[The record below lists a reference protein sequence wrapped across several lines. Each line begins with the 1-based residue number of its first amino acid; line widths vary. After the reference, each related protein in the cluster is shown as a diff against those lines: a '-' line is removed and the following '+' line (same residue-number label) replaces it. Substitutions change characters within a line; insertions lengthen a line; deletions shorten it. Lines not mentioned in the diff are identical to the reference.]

1 MAVQKV
7 ADTAPQLTVDA
18 IGDKGAPTGTEIETS
33 DSSFNEVI
41 DTQEQEMKTEIPE
54 DAATDHGNSED
65 VRETKKAWIGYRL
78 EYRNRWTGDL
88 ISERTYEKGNEPRDQ
103 ETGGPIFEMI
113 TSYRVSTHS
122 LDPESAVPI
131 TSQALP
137 TRHICIHSIAIINAL
152 QSVVRYYPGQDFS
165 GESIVVQKPY
175 PVLVHY
181 YDELQQFRLDCLAKF
196 PNELCDREKDAA
208 DHLGILLGFLDEEV
222 MPDVRQEQ
230 ERNKRGF
237 ATFEWRWVA
246 YKPGITV
253 LDRTN
258 TGDWQASVVH
268 SISGGV
274 FENPAKDW
282 EVKLWCMDYDGENIE
297 RIWSSPVT
305 WSKFDGERSDSKAG
319 QETKFFDPTLD
330 ESFLDDEI
338 TIELVENGKKFCAMV
353 KKQCFHHKGKGACF
367 PFNDI
372 EGLAMVD
379 LDSYYTMCPDDTP
392 LSMGTDDLRNW
403 STECTCEICQTQ
415 KQHLDRKIAP
425 LFSTFGQKGIETGL
439 TNHESLLCPSTVVTY
454 VFRTRTWEYV
464 HIKNLHP
471 PRFDENMISHLVMS
485 EQRLKTLKA
494 LSKSYARVNKHGEG
508 MKDSKWSADFVRGKG
523 NGLIFL
529 LHGKPGVGK
538 TCTAECIAE
547 FTRRPLMI
555 LTSSDVGTDP
565 KQVEHNLTSNF
576 KRAMSWGAVLLIDEA
591 DVFMERRT
599 TSDLTRNS
607 LVAGFLR
614 ALEFYDGI
622 LFLTTNRVGS
632 FDDAFISRIHV
643 QLYYPDFTDDE
654 RQQVWK
660 TFIDKLGRERGDTM
674 RMTIDAKE
682 YIAST
687 RKQGI
692 KWNGREIRNAFQT
705 AVALAEYDAEKDSE
719 GRIMVTDNHLR
730 AVVELSKDFKGYLN
744 NLHRRDE
751 EKRAEDRYERLV
763 AYDEDK

>member
-1 MAVQKV
+1 MAE
-7 ADTAPQLTVDA
+7 A
-18 IGDKGAPTGTEIETS
+18 ETS
-33 DSSFNEVI
+33 DNGSPDVF
-41 DTQEQEMKTEIPE
+41 DTQEHAEMQPKIAEYN
-54 DAATDHGNSED
+54 ATHH
-65 VRETKKAWIGYRL
+65 TKAAWIGYRV

-88 ISERTYEKGNEPRDQ
+88 ISERAYEKGNEPKDQ
-103 ETGGPIFEMI
+103 KTDGPIFESI
-113 TSYRVSTHS
+113 ISYKVSMHS
-122 LDPESAVPI
+122 LDLDSSEQKM
-131 TSQALP
+131 SQALP
-137 TRHICIHSIAIINAL
+137 THHIRIHSVAIINAL

-175 PVLVHY
+175 PVLAHY
-181 YDELQQFRLDCLAKF
+181 YDELQQFRQDCLLK
-196 PNELCDREKDAA
+196 PPHELCDREKDAIE
-208 DHLGILLGFLDEEV
+208 HLEILLKFLDDEV

-253 LDRTN
+253 LDRTS
-258 TGDWQASVVH
+258 TGEWQASVVH
-268 SISGGV
+268 SVSGGI
-274 FENPAKDW
+274 FENPPKHW

-297 RIWSSPVT
+297 RVWSSPVT
-305 WSKFDGERSDSKAG
+305 WFKFDGERSDSKAG
-319 QETKFFDPTLD
+319 QETKFFDPTID
-330 ESFLDDEI
+330 ESYLEDEDAAA
-338 TIELVENGKKFCAMV
+338 LVENGKKFCAMV
-353 KKQCFHHKGKGACF
+353 KKQCFHHKGKAAYF
-367 PFNDI
+367 PFNNI
-372 EGLAMVD
+372 EGLVMVD
-379 LDSYYTMCPDDTP
+379 LDSYYTTRSDTTP
-392 LSMGTDDLRNW
+392 SSIGTDDLRNW
-403 STECTCEICQTQ
+403 STECTCQICKTR
-415 KQHLDRKIAP
+415 KQSLDRKIAP
-425 LFSTFGQKGIETGL
+425 LFSTFARKGIETGL
-439 TNHESLLCPSTVVTY
+439 TNHEALLCPSAVMAY
-454 VFRTRTWEYV
+454 VFRIRTWEYV
-464 HIKNLHP
+464 HIKNLQQ

-494 LSKSYARVNKHGEG
+494 LSKSFARVNKHGEG
-508 MKDSKWSADFVRGKG
+508 IEEPNWSADFVRGKG
-523 NGLIFL
+523 NGLTFL

-547 FTRRPLMI
+547 FTRRPLMV

-565 KQVEHNLTSNF
+565 KQVEYNLASNF

-591 DVFMERRT
+591 DIFMERRT

-654 RQQVWK
+654 RQKVWK
-660 TFIDKLGRERGDTM
+660 TFIDKLARERGDTM

-687 RKQGI
+687 KKHGI

-719 GRIMVTDNHLR
+719 GKIMMTDTHLR
-730 AVVELSKDFKGYLN
+730 AVIELSKDFKGYLN
-744 NLHRRDE
+744 DLHRRDE
-751 EKRAEDRYERLV
+751 EKRAEDRYERL
-763 AYDEDK
+763 ATYEADT

>member
-1 MAVQKV
+1 MAVQTK
-7 ADTAPQLTVDA
+7 ANTVLEA
-18 IGDKGAPTGTEIETS
+18 STGAPGETATATTDAQNEPTGITS
-33 DSSFNEVI
+33 PDVTHYE
-41 DTQEQEMKTEIPE
+41 EQEEPQRE
-54 DAATDHGNSED
+54 VAAHGSD
-65 VRETKKAWIGYRL
+65 VGHCTETKRAWIGYRL

-88 ISERTYEKGNEPRDQ
+88 ISERTYEKGNEPLEQ

-113 TSYRVSTHS
+113 ISYKVSTHS
-122 LDPESAVPI
+122 LDPAASMPI

-137 TRHICIHSIAIINAL
+137 TRHIRIYSIAIINAL

-165 GESIVVQKPY
+165 GESVVVQKPY

-181 YDELQQFRLDCLAKF
+181 YDELQQFRRDCLEKA
-196 PNELCDREKDAA
+196 PHDLCDRERDAA
-208 DHLGILLGFLDEEV
+208 EHLEILLAFLDEEV
-222 MPDVRQEQ
+222 MWEVKQEQ
-230 ERNKRGF
+230 ERNRRGF

-253 LDRTN
+253 LDKTD
-258 TGDWQASVVH
+258 TGEWQASVVH

-274 FENPAKDW
+274 FENPPKDW

-305 WSKFDGERSDSKAG
+305 WSKFDGERSDSKTG
-319 QETKFFDPTLD
+319 RETKFFDPTLD
-330 ESFLDDEI
+330 ESYLDDDVVVK
-338 TIELVENGKKFCAMV
+338 LVETGKKFCSMV
-353 KKQCFHHKGKGACF
+353 QKQCFHHKGKAACF
-367 PFNDI
+367 PFNEI

-379 LDSYYTMCPDDTP
+379 LDSYYIMCPDGIPPTV
-392 LSMGTDDLRNW
+392 GTDDLRNW
-403 STECTCEICQTQ
+403 STECTCEICQTR
-415 KQHLDRKIAP
+415 KQRLDRKIAP
-425 LFSTFGQKGIETGL
+425 LFSTFGHKDIETGL
-439 TNHESLLCPSTVVTY
+439 TDHESLLLPSTVVTY

-464 HIKNLHP
+464 HVKNLHP
-471 PRFDENMISHLVMS
+471 PQFDDDMISHLVMS

-508 MKDSKWSADFVRGKG
+508 IKNSKWSADFVRGKG

-555 LTSSDVGTDP
+555 LTSSDIGTDP

-654 RQQVWK
+654 RQRVWQ

-692 KWNGREIRNAFQT
+692 NWNGREIRNAFQT

-719 GRIMVTDNHLR
+719 GKIMVTDNHLR
-730 AVVELSKDFKGYLN
+730 AVVELSKDFKGYLTD
-744 NLHRRDE
+744 LHRRDE
-751 EKRAEDRYERLV
+751 EKRAEDRYERL
-763 AYDEDK
+763 ATYHGDKP

>member
-1 MAVQKV
+1 MAAQKIADANPRLDKHIHKRPEDDVSEGTPLDVINAQEHGVQ
-7 ADTAPQLTVDA
+7 PQ
-18 IGDKGAPTGTEIETS
+18 ISG
-33 DSSFNEVI
+33 
-41 DTQEQEMKTEIPE
+41 
-54 DAATDHGNSED
+54 DAATGHSNSEEP
-65 VRETKKAWIGYRL
+65 RETKAAWIGYRL

-88 ISERTYEKGNEPRDQ
+88 ISERTYEKGNEPKDQ
-103 ETGGPIFEMI
+103 KTDGPIFELI
-113 TSYRVSTHS
+113 TSYKVSTHS
-122 LDPESAVPI
+122 LDPDSSGPM
-131 TSQALP
+131 TSQAMP
-137 TRHICIHSIAIINAL
+137 THQIRIHSIAIINAL
-152 QSVVRYYPGQDFS
+152 QSVVRYYPGQDLA

-175 PVLVHY
+175 AVLVHY
-181 YDELQQFRLDCLAKF
+181 YDELQQFRQDCLAKC
-196 PNELCDREKDAA
+196 PHELCDREKHASE
-208 DHLGILLGFLDEEV
+208 HLGILLGFLDDEV
-222 MPDVRQEQ
+222 MSGVRQEQ
-230 ERNKRGF
+230 ERNKRGS

-246 YKPGITV
+246 YKPGVTV
-253 LDRTN
+253 LDKTS
-258 TGDWQASVVH
+258 TGEWEASVVH
-268 SISGGV
+268 SISGGL
-274 FENPAKDW
+274 FENPPKDW
-282 EVKLWCMDYDGENIE
+282 EVKRWCMDYDGENIE
-297 RIWSSPVT
+297 RIWATPVT
-305 WSKFDGERSDSKAG
+305 WPKFDGERSDSKAG
-319 QETKFFDPTLD
+319 LETKFFDPTLD
-330 ESFLDDEI
+330 ESYLDDENVVG
-338 TIELVENGKKFCAMV
+338 LVDNGKKFAAMV
-353 KKQCFHHKGKGACF
+353 KKQCFHHKGKGASF
-367 PFNDI
+367 PFNNI

-379 LDSYYTMCPDDTP
+379 LDSYYTVRSDATP
-392 LSMGTDDLRNW
+392 SSIDTDDLRNW
-403 STECTCEICQTQ
+403 STECTCEICETR
-415 KQHLDRKIAP
+415 KQSLGRNIAP
-425 LFSTFGQKGIETGL
+425 LFSKFGGQKENETGL
-439 TNHESLLCPSTVVTY
+439 TNHESLLCPSAVMAY

-464 HIKNLHP
+464 HIKNLQRP
-471 PRFDENMISHLVMS
+471 KFNENMIGHLVMS

-494 LSKSYARVNKHGEG
+494 LSKSFARVNKHGEG
-508 MKDSKWSADFVRGKG
+508 IKDSNWSADFVRGKG

-547 FTRRPLMI
+547 FTCRPLMV

-565 KQVEHNLTSNF
+565 EQVEYNLTSNF

-654 RQQVWK
+654 RQRVWK

-687 RKQGI
+687 RKHGM

-705 AVALAEYDAEKDSE
+705 AVALAEYDDEKDSE
-719 GRIMVTDNHLR
+719 GRIMMTDNHLR

-744 NLHRRDE
+744 DLHRRDE
-751 EKRAEDRYERLV
+751 EKRAEDRYERL
-763 AYDEDK
+763 ATYEAGT